1 MQSEYIWDCLSKA
14 KSLPKIERL
23 KCVFSI
29 FFAGLGSLLLW
40 RDLLKAREREREQQ
54 KEALQSGPS
63 QYHISLSVQCP
74 NHIRKTIYI
83 QVFPLRKSWYLWYRG
98 MFVFLVCHPLK
109 RNLDRSWSYVATL
122 PEKKHASCVFRSP
135 GACNRSK
142 LMRIFESK
150 STVGGFGSSHGLSG
164 PTRS

>member
-1 MQSEYIWDCLSKA
+1 MWRAQLVQLQDAQCRRMQSEYIWDCFSKA

-40 RDLLKAREREREQQ
+40 RDLLKAREKKRENEQQ

-63 QYHISLSVQCP
+63 QYHISLSLQCP

-83 QVFPLRKSWYLWYRG
+83 QVFPLRSL
-98 MFVFLVCHPLK
+98 HPLK
-109 RNLDRSWSYVATL
+109 RNLDRSWSYVEPTL
-122 PEKKHASCVFRSP
+122 PEKKHASCVSRSP

-142 LMRIFESK
+142 LMGIFESK
-150 STVGGFGSSHGLSG
+150 STVGGVGS
-164 PTRS
+164 